1 MKNKK
6 NYITLSFTLIGFVL
20 IALLYVIP
28 QYIDESM
35 RNGGEEE
42 EKIKVQQEFLK
53 QLAVKE
59 SLNKDSIVEISGEYD
74 FKIDDYFVE
83 VIYKNEPNVIY
94 YYHRNGNQEFW
105 LSNILSNGQQIIDHR
120 TVDLKNKHRFA
131 IE

>member
-6 NYITLSFTLIGFVL
+6 KYTTLSFTLIGFVI
-20 IALLYVIP
+20 IALLYYLP
-28 QYIDESM
+28 QNIDESI

-53 QLAVKE
+53 ELVIKE
-59 SLNKDSIVEISGEYD
+59 SLTKDAIAEISGEYD
-74 FKIDDYFVE
+74 FKIGDYFVE

-94 YYHRNGNQEFW
+94 FYHRNGNQEFW
-105 LSNILSNGQQIIDHR
+105 LSNILSNGQQITDHK

-131 IE
+131 ID